1 MTQYPYKEFKVYDS
15 TPIAVEMWND
25 QKSVEM
31 HCHQF
36 YEFTVITRGSCIH
49 NYRGVQVPLMPGDVF
64 MIEPNQPHGYDIQ
77 AQVSI
82 TNCQFYP
89 ERPERAR
96 TSKDSGMN
104 CCSMSVWRIRESTA
118 AYARRT

>member
-89 ERPERAR
+89 EQLSNENNQMRLGGRKERGHQK
-96 TSKDSGMN
+96 TVG
-104 CCSMSVWRIRESTA
+104 
-118 AYARRT
+118 